1 MDPSRLRVLLEELH
15 AELSRNPPTDA
26 RGQELLHEIREDLA
40 RYDAPVDAL
49 PPDAPAAEP
58 PHTLRGRLQAAA
70 AGLEVSH
77 PQLAAAIEQTMVA
90 LSNMGL

>member
-1 MDPSRLRVLLEELH
+1 MDPTRLRALLEELH
-15 AELSRNPPTDA
+15 TELARNPPADE
-26 RGQELLHEIREDLA
+26 RGQELLRGIREDLA
-40 RYDAPVDAL
+40 RYDAPVA
-49 PPDAPAAEP
+49 APSGEEAAVEP

-77 PQLAAAIEQTMVA
+77 PQLAAAVEQTMVA